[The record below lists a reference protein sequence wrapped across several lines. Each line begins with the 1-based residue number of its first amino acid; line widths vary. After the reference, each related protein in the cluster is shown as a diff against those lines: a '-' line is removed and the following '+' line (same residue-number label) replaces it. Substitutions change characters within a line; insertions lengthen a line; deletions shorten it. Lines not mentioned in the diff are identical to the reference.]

1 LAVDEHS
8 HRDGF
13 GAMYATDGF
22 TYATDEDGDLLWFIS
37 PGLYYRRRKGEA
49 ETAEP
54 PDEPDS

>member
-1 LAVDEHS
+1 VDEHAQA
-8 HRDGF
+8 DGV
-13 GAMYATDGF
+13 MRETDGF

-49 ETAEP
+49 ETAER